1 MRERALENGLQE
13 QDHHHQSDEE
23 DDADGA
29 AEEFEHGTLRG
40 TFSPGECSVPNIKAV
55 G

>member
-1 MRERALENGLQE
+1 MALENRLEE
-13 QDHHHQSDEE
+13 QDHHHQTDQE
-23 DDADGA
+23 DDAYGA

-40 TFSPGECSVPNIKAV
+40 KFSPGECSVPNIQAV